1 MKQIPNAD
9 DAVRKVIKT
18 IEALEVSH
26 TDITSPYDQW
36 MNIGFAFANE
46 LGEQGRDLFHRV
58 SRMHPQYDDNEC
70 DRKYNNA
77 LATQN
82 GRVRLATFFHYA
94 QQAGITIPR
103 GERKANQ
110 GGRARKTDDERRQ
123 EAKNRTEKV
132 LEAIRDMGTLRYNLI
147 TEQVEI
153 RWNSLPDEWKP
164 LEPRILRLLF
174 KRLNQQGI
182 AVSEGQLASY
192 IDNDDMSLPY
202 NPAEEYARS
211 LPAWDGQTDHIDR
224 LFAHLHLTTDD
235 DEAQFLRHMAKKWY
249 VTMVAVAIEHRN
261 VQNQLMLLLFSETGG
276 TGKTEFVKRLLPH
289 PLQRYTVGQTTLDNR
304 ENKDEMMALA
314 NNILYNL
321 DEFVFNT
328 TNYNRI
334 KNMVGGAAGGTTN
347 LRRAYDRTAKVRRTH
362 VSFIGT
368 TNQLNMLPDNAGSR
382 RFVVLPISGSDDY
395 ATLPVD
401 EAFAQAY
408 ALIRQGT
415 YPLAVTRDEMRK
427 LETINCR
434 YVEQDTAEAI
444 LHTVV
449 RCPEPH
455 ETCLSVT
462 VGEIIEWMKQVAPGN
477 YSAKSVGTL
486 LRKNNFQCKKV
497 NGKIRY
503 KIMKLNFAALEDE
516 AKTIAAEWDNH
527 AESA

>member
-1 MKQIPNAD
+1 MTMNITQDALMKRMERIVSA
-9 DAVRKVIKT
+9 
-18 IEALEVSH
+18 IEAQQANLFDDYTEW
-26 TDITSPYDQW
+26 IR
-36 MNIGFAFANE
+36 IGMAFATD
-46 LGEQGRDLFHRV
+46 LGETGREYFHRV
-58 SRMHPQYDDNEC
+58 SRPSSKYDHDDT
-70 DRKYNNA
+70 DRKYTNC
-77 LATQN
+77 LSTCN
-82 GRVRLATFFHYA
+82 GTIHLGTLFSIAEK
-94 QQAGITIPR
+94 AGITL
-103 GERKANQ
+103 GTGTKAKGQ
-110 GGRARKTDDERRQ
+110 GRPRKTPEQREAD
-123 EAKNRTEKV
+123 AKNRTQKV
-132 LEAIRDMGTLRYNLI
+132 IEGIRGMGTLRYNVI

-153 RWNSLPDEWKP
+153 QWNDRPDEWLP
-164 LEPRILRLLF
+164 FEPRILSLLF
-174 KRLNQQGI
+174 TRLNQQGI

-192 IDNDDMSLPY
+192 INNDDMSQPY
-202 NPAEEYARS
+202 NPAEEYAQS
-211 LPAWDGQTDHIDR
+211 LPAWDGTTDHIDR

-249 VTMVAVAIEHRN
+249 VTMVAVAIEHQN
-261 VQNQLMLLLFSETGG
+261 IQNQLMLLLFSETGG
-276 TGKTEFVKRLLPH
+276 TGKTEFVKRLLPQ
-289 PLQRYTVGQTTLDNR
+289 PLRRYTVGQTTLENR

-328 TNYNRI
+328 ANYNRI

-401 EAFAQAY
+401 EAYAQAY

-415 YPLAVTRDEMRK
+415 YPLAVTRDEMKR
-427 LETINCR
+427 LETINRR

-449 RCPEPH
+449 RCPEPNK
-455 ETCLSVT
+455 TSLSVT

-477 YSAKSVGTL
+477 YNASKIATL
-486 LRKNNFQCKKV
+486 LRKNNFPYKRTG
-497 NGKIRY
+497 GKMRY
-503 KIMKLNFAALEDE
+503 RVMKLNIIALEAE
-516 AKTIAAEWDNH
+516 AKTLAADWETEV
-527 AESA
+527 ATA